1 MPNSKRRGFTL
12 VEIMV
17 VVVIISLL
25 ASMGVFIYMQQAA
38 EARIEMTKTM
48 IAQTSEQLDL
58 YKLKKGKHPSALS
71 ELIAAGQAKDV
82 PRDAWQN
89 ELLYQRDPQSAY
101 GFKLGSYGA
110 DGVPGGD
117 GEYADIWN
125 TDTSK

>member
-1 MPNSKRRGFTL
+1 MRNRNRRGFTL

-25 ASMGVFIYMQQAA
+25 ASMGIFIYMQQAS

-58 YKLKKGKHPSALS
+58 FKLKKGKYPTAIS
-71 ELIAAGQAKDV
+71 ELVSAGYAKET
-82 PRDAWQN
+82 PKDAWRN
-89 ELLYQRDPQSAY
+89 ELLYQRDPQSVS

-110 DGVPGGD
+110 DGTPGGD
-117 GEYADIWN
+117 GENMDIWN
-125 TDTSK
+125 TDPK